1 VDDNEPRLDELP
13 SGTVTFLFTDI
24 EGSTRLERDLRE
36 RYSDVLSEHQQ
47 LLREAFATRRSSAM
61 GSPLHAPNAVL
72 RLKARRELAVPR
84 VFPRPARPALG
95 SVSGCGAGARLRQHG
110 CAEPV
115 PSAPR
120 RDWRNAGD

>member
-47 LLREAFATRRSSAM
+47 LLREAFALVDQAPWV
-61 GSPLHAPNAVL
+61 PLYTPRTPYFVSKRVGNWQYHAYFHVL
-72 RLKARRELAVPR
+72 LDQLWVR
-84 VFPRPARPALG
+84 
-95 SVSGCGAGARLRQHG
+95 
-110 CAEPV
+110 
-115 PSAPR
+115 
-120 RDWRNAGD
+120 